1 MPRMLK
7 TERMRK
13 AYSAGD
19 YKTALWLAKG
29 FRIGVSNEDR
39 HAMSLAYECLVR
51 PRFYREV
58 GCDVNAA
65 VRCGIDTL
73 ERKLCS
79 G

>member
-39 HAMSLAYECLVR
+39 HAMSMAYECLVH
-51 PRFYREV
+51 PKFYV
-58 GCDVNAA
+58 SLGHDIDAT
-65 VRCGIDTL
+65 VRNGIETL
-73 ERKLCS
+73 ERKLCNA
-79 G
+79 